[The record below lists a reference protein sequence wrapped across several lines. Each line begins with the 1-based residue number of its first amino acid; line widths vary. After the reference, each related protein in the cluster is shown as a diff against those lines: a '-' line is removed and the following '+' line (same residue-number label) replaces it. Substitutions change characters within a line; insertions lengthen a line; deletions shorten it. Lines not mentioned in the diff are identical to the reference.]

1 MAYDVARVRGLHPS
15 LGDGWVHF
23 DAPAGMLIPD
33 SVATTV
39 STAFRRSGPSTAG
52 VHPSARRSAA
62 VLDAA
67 REAVADLVNGDPGGV
82 VLGAD
87 RAALLSSLAEASSSR
102 AGLGYELVV
111 SRLDDEANIAPWLRA
126 AHRYGAKVKWAE
138 VDIETGELPS
148 WQWEGLIGKSTR
160 LVAVTSASGT
170 LGAVTDLSAMTKLV
184 HDVGGLVVV
193 DHSAA
198 APYRLIDLQETD
210 ADVVVV
216 NAVCWG
222 GPPIGAM
229 VFRDPSLMNSFGSV
243 STDPYATGPARLEVG
258 VHQFGLLAGVVA
270 SIEYLASLDES
281 AHGSRRERLSV
292 SMQSASAYLSRLF
305 DYLMVSLRSL
315 PLVMLIGVSQ
325 AMLHRE
331 RVGVAPAGG
340 MSAPPEGARVP
351 VVSFAVQEVPAD
363 RVVQRLA
370 DNGILAIANPSSR
383 ALDVLGVNDVGGA
396 VTVGLAHYS
405 TMSEVDQL
413 VRALASLG

>member
-23 DAPAGMLIPD
+23 DAPVGMLIPD

-39 STAFRRSGPSTAG
+39 STAFRRSGTTTVGA
-52 VHPSARRSAA
+52 HPSARRSAA
-62 VLDAA
+62 VLEAA
-67 REAVADLVNGDPGGV
+67 RAAVADLFNADPAGV

-87 RAALLSSLAEASSSR
+87 RAILLSSLAEASSSR
-102 AGLGYELVV
+102 AGLGYEVIV

-138 VDIETGELPS
+138 IDIETGELPT
-148 WQWEGLIGKSTR
+148 WQWESLIGKSTR
-160 LVAVTSASGT
+160 LVAVASASAT
-170 LGAVTDLSAMTKLV
+170 LGTVTDLRAMTKLV
-184 HDVGGLVVV
+184 HEVGGLVVV

-198 APYRLIDLQETD
+198 APYRLLDVKETD
-210 ADVVVV
+210 ADIVAV
-216 NAVCWG
+216 NALAWG

-229 VFRDPSLMNSFGSV
+229 VFRDPALINSFSAV
-243 STDPYATGPARLEVG
+243 SSDPQAAGPARLEVG
-258 VHQFGLLAGVVA
+258 AHQFGLLAGLVA

-281 AHGSRRERLSV
+281 ARGSRRERLSV
-292 SMQSASAYLSRLF
+292 STQSATAYLNRVF

-315 PLVMLIGVSQ
+315 PLVMVIG
-325 AMLHRE
+325 R
-331 RVGVAPAGG
+331 
-340 MSAPPEGARVP
+340 PEARIP
-351 VVSFAVQEVPAD
+351 VVSFALQDVPAE

-370 DNGILAIANPSSR
+370 DNGILAISNESSR

-405 TMSEVDQL
+405 TTAEVDQL

>member
-39 STAFRRSGPSTAG
+39 STAFRRSSATTVGA
-52 VHPSARRSAA
+52 HPSARRSAA

-67 REAVADLVNGDPGGV
+67 RAAVADLFNADPAGV

-87 RAALLSSLAEASSSR
+87 RAILLSSLAETSSSR
-102 AGLGYELVV
+102 AGLGYEVVV

-138 VDIETGELPS
+138 IDIETGELPT
-148 WQWEGLIGKSTR
+148 WQWESLIGKSTR
-160 LVAVTSASGT
+160 LVAVSSASAT
-170 LGAVTDLSAMTKLV
+170 LGTVTDLRAMTKLV
-184 HDVGGLVVV
+184 HDVSGLVVV

-198 APYRLIDLQETD
+198 APYRLLDVKETD
-210 ADVVVV
+210 ADVVAV
-216 NAVCWG
+216 NALAWG
-222 GPPIGAM
+222 GPPIGAL
-229 VFRDPSLMNSFGSV
+229 VFRDPGLISTFGTV
-243 STDPYATGPARLEVG
+243 STDPNAAGPARLEVG
-258 VHQFGLLAGVVA
+258 AHQFGLLAGLVA
-270 SIEYLASLDES
+270 SIEYLAALDES
-281 AHGSRRERLSV
+281 ARGSRRERLSI
-292 SMQSASAYLSRLF
+292 STQSATSYLNRVF

-315 PLVMLIGVSQ
+315 PLVMVIG
-325 AMLHRE
+325 R
-331 RVGVAPAGG
+331 
-340 MSAPPEGARVP
+340 PEARIP
-351 VVSFAVQEVPAD
+351 VVSFAVQDVPAE
-363 RVVQRLA
+363 RVVQRLS
-370 DNGILAIANPSSR
+370 DNGILAICNDSSR

-405 TMSEVDQL
+405 TTAEVDQL

>member
-39 STAFRRSGPSTAG
+39 STAFRRSSATTVGA
-52 VHPSARRSAA
+52 HPSARRSAA

-67 REAVADLVNGDPGGV
+67 RAAVADLFNADPAGV

-87 RAALLSSLAEASSSR
+87 RAILLSSLAETSSSR
-102 AGLGYELVV
+102 AGLGYEVVV

-138 VDIETGELPS
+138 IDIETGELPT
-148 WQWEGLIGKSTR
+148 WQWESLIVKSTR
-160 LVAVTSASGT
+160 LVAVSSASAT
-170 LGAVTDLSAMTKLV
+170 LGTVTDLRAMTKLV
-184 HDVGGLVVV
+184 HDVSGLVVV

-198 APYRLIDLQETD
+198 APYRLLDVKETD
-210 ADVVVV
+210 ADVVAV
-216 NAVCWG
+216 NALAWG
-222 GPPIGAM
+222 GPPIGAL
-229 VFRDPSLMNSFGSV
+229 VFRDPGLISTFGTV
-243 STDPYATGPARLEVG
+243 STDPNAAGPARLEVG
-258 VHQFGLLAGVVA
+258 AHQFGLLAGLVA
-270 SIEYLASLDES
+270 SIEYLAALDES
-281 AHGSRRERLSV
+281 ARGSRRERLSI
-292 SMQSASAYLSRLF
+292 SMQSATSYLNRVF

-315 PLVMLIGVSQ
+315 PLVMVIG
-325 AMLHRE
+325 R
-331 RVGVAPAGG
+331 
-340 MSAPPEGARVP
+340 PEARIP
-351 VVSFAVQEVPAD
+351 VVSFAVQDVPAE
-363 RVVQRLA
+363 RVVQRLS
-370 DNGILAIANPSSR
+370 DNGILAICNDSSR

-405 TMSEVDQL
+405 TTAEVDQL

>member
-39 STAFRRSGPSTAG
+39 STAFRRSGASTVGA
-52 VHPSARRSAA
+52 HPSARRSAA

-67 REAVADLVNGDPGGV
+67 REAVADLVNADPGGV

-87 RAALLSSLAEASSSR
+87 RAVLLSLLAEASSSR
-102 AGLGYELVV
+102 AGLGYEVIV

-138 VDIETGELPS
+138 VDIETGELPT
-148 WQWEGLIGKSTR
+148 WQWESLISKSTR
-160 LVAVTSASGT
+160 LVAVNSASGT
-170 LGAVTDLSAMTKLV
+170 LGGVTDLRAMTKLV
-184 HDVGGLVVV
+184 HDVGALVVV

-198 APYRLIDLQETD
+198 APYRLLDIRETD
-210 ADVVVV
+210 ADVVTV
-216 NAVCWG
+216 NAHAWG

-229 VFRDPSLMNSFGSV
+229 VFRDPSVMNSFGSV
-243 STDPYATGPARLEVG
+243 STNPYATGPARLEIG

-270 SIEYLASLDES
+270 SIEYLAALDES
-281 AHGSRRERLSV
+281 ARGSRRERLAV
-292 SMQSASAYLSRLF
+292 SMQSADAYLNRVF

-315 PLVMLIGVSQ
+315 PLVMLIG
-325 AMLHRE
+325 R
-331 RVGVAPAGG
+331 
-340 MSAPPEGARVP
+340 PEAQIP
-351 VVSFAVQEVPAD
+351 VVSFAVHKVPAD

-370 DNGILAIANPSSR
+370 GNGILAIANTGSR
-383 ALDVLGVNDVGGA
+383 VLDVLGVNDVGGA

-405 TMSEVDQL
+405 TMAEVDQL

>member
-15 LGDGWVHF
+15 LGDGGVHF

-39 STAFRRSGPSTAG
+39 STAFRRSAATTVGA
-52 VHPSARRSAA
+52 HPSARRSAA
-62 VLDAA
+62 VLEAA
-67 REAVADLVNGDPGGV
+67 RAAVADLFNADPAGV

-87 RAALLSSLAEASSSR
+87 RAILLSSLAEASSSR
-102 AGLGYELVV
+102 AGLGYEMIV

-138 VDIETGELPS
+138 VDIETGELPT
-148 WQWEGLIGKSTR
+148 WQWESLIGKSTR
-160 LVAVTSASGT
+160 LVAVTSASAT
-170 LGAVTDLSAMTKLV
+170 LGTVTDLRAMTKLV

-198 APYRLIDLQETD
+198 APYRLLDVKETE
-210 ADVVVV
+210 ADVLAV
-216 NAVCWG
+216 NAVAWG

-229 VFRDPSLMNSFGSV
+229 VFRDLGLISTFGPI
-243 STDPYATGPARLEVG
+243 STDPHAAGPARLEVG

-270 SIEYLASLDES
+270 SIEYLAALDES
-281 AHGSRRERLSV
+281 ARGSRRERLSL
-292 SMQSASAYLSRLF
+292 SMQSAGAFLNRIF

-315 PLVMLIGVSQ
+315 PLVMVIG
-325 AMLHRE
+325 R
-331 RVGVAPAGG
+331 
-340 MSAPPEGARVP
+340 PEARIP
-351 VVSFAVQEVPAD
+351 VVSFALHEVPAE

-370 DNGILAIANPSSR
+370 DNGILAISDQSSR

-405 TMSEVDQL
+405 TMGEVDQL

>member
-39 STAFRRSGPSTAG
+39 STAFRRSGASTVGA
-52 VHPSARRSAA
+52 HPSARRSAA

-67 REAVADLVNGDPGGV
+67 REAVADLVNADPGGV

-87 RAALLSSLAEASSSR
+87 RAVLLSLLAEASSSR
-102 AGLGYELVV
+102 AGLGYEVIV

-138 VDIETGELPS
+138 VDIETGELPT
-148 WQWEGLIGKSTR
+148 WQWESLISKSTR
-160 LVAVTSASGT
+160 LVAVNSASGT
-170 LGAVTDLSAMTKLV
+170 LGGVTDLRAMTKLV
-184 HDVGGLVVV
+184 HDVGALVVV

-198 APYRLIDLQETD
+198 APYRLLDIRETD
-210 ADVVVV
+210 ADVVTV
-216 NAVCWG
+216 NAHAWG

-229 VFRDPSLMNSFGSV
+229 VFRDPSVMNSFGSV
-243 STDPYATGPARLEVG
+243 STNPYATGPARLEIG

-270 SIEYLASLDES
+270 SIEYLAALDES
-281 AHGSRRERLSV
+281 ARGSRRERLAV
-292 SMQSASAYLSRLF
+292 SMQSADAYLNRVF

-315 PLVMLIGVSQ
+315 PLVMLIG
-325 AMLHRE
+325 R
-331 RVGVAPAGG
+331 
-340 MSAPPEGARVP
+340 PEAQIP
-351 VVSFAVQEVPAD
+351 VVSFAVHKVPAD

-370 DNGILAIANPSSR
+370 DNGILAIANTGSR
-383 ALDVLGVNDVGGA
+383 VLDVLGVNDVGGA
-396 VTVGLAHYS
+396 VTGGLAHYS
-405 TMSEVDQL
+405 TMAEVDQL

>member
-39 STAFRRSGPSTAG
+39 STAFRRSGASTVGA
-52 VHPSARRSAA
+52 HPSARRSAA

-67 REAVADLVNGDPGGV
+67 REAVADLVNADPGGV

-87 RAALLSSLAEASSSR
+87 RAVLLSLLAEASSSR
-102 AGLGYELVV
+102 AGLGYEVIV

-138 VDIETGELPS
+138 VDIETGELPT
-148 WQWEGLIGKSTR
+148 WQWESLISKSTR
-160 LVAVTSASGT
+160 LVAVNSASGT
-170 LGAVTDLSAMTKLV
+170 LGGVTDPRAMTKLV
-184 HDVGGLVVV
+184 HDVGALVVV

-198 APYRLIDLQETD
+198 APYRLLDIRETD
-210 ADVVVV
+210 ADVVTV
-216 NAVCWG
+216 NAHAWG

-229 VFRDPSLMNSFGSV
+229 VFRDPSVMNSFGSV
-243 STDPYATGPARLEVG
+243 STNPYATGPARLEIG

-270 SIEYLASLDES
+270 SIEYLAALDES
-281 AHGSRRERLSV
+281 ARGSRRERLAV
-292 SMQSASAYLSRLF
+292 SMQSADAYLNRVF

-315 PLVMLIGVSQ
+315 PLVMLIG
-325 AMLHRE
+325 R
-331 RVGVAPAGG
+331 
-340 MSAPPEGARVP
+340 PEAQIP
-351 VVSFAVQEVPAD
+351 VVSFAVHKVPAD

-370 DNGILAIANPSSR
+370 DNGILAIANTGSR
-383 ALDVLGVNDVGGA
+383 VLDVLGVNDVGGA

-405 TMSEVDQL
+405 TMAEVDQL

>member
-39 STAFRRSGPSTAG
+39 STAFRRSGASTVGA
-52 VHPSARRSAA
+52 HPSARRSAA

-67 REAVADLVNGDPGGV
+67 REAVADLVNADPGGV

-87 RAALLSSLAEASSSR
+87 RAVLLSLLAEASSSR
-102 AGLGYELVV
+102 AGLGYEVIV

-138 VDIETGELPS
+138 VDIETGALPT
-148 WQWEGLIGKSTR
+148 WQWESLISKSTR
-160 LVAVTSASGT
+160 LVAVNSASGT
-170 LGAVTDLSAMTKLV
+170 LGGVTDLRAMTKLV
-184 HDVGGLVVV
+184 HDVGALVVV

-198 APYRLIDLQETD
+198 APYRLLDIRETD
-210 ADVVVV
+210 ADVVTV
-216 NAVCWG
+216 NAHAWG

-229 VFRDPSLMNSFGSV
+229 VFRDPSVMNSFGSV
-243 STDPYATGPARLEVG
+243 STNPYATGPARLEIG

-270 SIEYLASLDES
+270 SIEYLAALDES
-281 AHGSRRERLSV
+281 ARGSRRERLAV
-292 SMQSASAYLSRLF
+292 SMQSADAYLNRVF

-315 PLVMLIGVSQ
+315 PLVMLIG
-325 AMLHRE
+325 R
-331 RVGVAPAGG
+331 
-340 MSAPPEGARVP
+340 PEAQIP
-351 VVSFAVQEVPAD
+351 VVSFAVHKVPAD

-370 DNGILAIANPSSR
+370 DNGILAIANTGSR
-383 ALDVLGVNDVGGA
+383 VLDVLGVNDVGGA

-405 TMSEVDQL
+405 TMAEVDQL

>member
-39 STAFRRSGPSTAG
+39 STAFRRSGASTVGA
-52 VHPSARRSAA
+52 HPSARRSAA

-67 REAVADLVNGDPGGV
+67 REAVADLVNADPGGV

-87 RAALLSSLAEASSSR
+87 RAVLLSLLAEASSSR
-102 AGLGYELVV
+102 AGLGYEVIV

-138 VDIETGELPS
+138 VDIETGELPT
-148 WQWEGLIGKSTR
+148 WQWESLISKSTR
-160 LVAVTSASGT
+160 LVAVNSASGT
-170 LGAVTDLSAMTKLV
+170 LGGVTDLRAMTKLV
-184 HDVGGLVVV
+184 HDVGALVVV

-198 APYRLIDLQETD
+198 APYRLLDIRETD
-210 ADVVVV
+210 ADVVTV
-216 NAVCWG
+216 NAHAWG

-229 VFRDPSLMNSFGSV
+229 VFRDPSVMNSFGSV
-243 STDPYATGPARLEVG
+243 STNPYATGPARLEIG

-270 SIEYLASLDES
+270 SIEYLAALEES
-281 AHGSRRERLSV
+281 ARGSRRERLAV
-292 SMQSASAYLSRLF
+292 SMQSADAYLNRVF

-315 PLVMLIGVSQ
+315 PLVMLIG
-325 AMLHRE
+325 R
-331 RVGVAPAGG
+331 
-340 MSAPPEGARVP
+340 PEAQIP
-351 VVSFAVQEVPAD
+351 VVSFAVHKVPAD

-370 DNGILAIANPSSR
+370 DNGILAIANTGSR
-383 ALDVLGVNDVGGA
+383 VLDVLGVNDVGGA

-405 TMSEVDQL
+405 TMAEVDQL

>member
-1 MAYDVARVRGLHPS
+1 MAFDVARVRGLHPS

-39 STAFRRSGPSTAG
+39 STAFRRSGVSTVGA
-52 VHPSARRSAA
+52 HPSARRSAA

-67 REAVADLVNGDPGGV
+67 RAAVADLVNADPAGV

-87 RAALLSSLAEASSSR
+87 RAILLSSLAEASSSR
-102 AGLGYELVV
+102 AGLGYEVVV

-138 VDIETGELPS
+138 VDIETGELPT
-148 WQWEGLIGKSTR
+148 WQWESLIGKSTR
-160 LVAVTSASGT
+160 LVAVASASAT
-170 LGAVTDLSAMTKLV
+170 LGTVTDLRAATKLV

-198 APYRLIDLQETD
+198 APYRLLDVKDTD
-210 ADVVVV
+210 ADVVAV
-216 NAVCWG
+216 NALAWG

-229 VFRDPSLMNSFGSV
+229 VFRDPGLINTFGSI
-243 STDPYATGPARLEVG
+243 STDPNAAGPARLEVG
-258 VHQFGLLAGVVA
+258 AHQFGLLAGMVA
-270 SIEYLASLDES
+270 SVEYLAALDES
-281 AHGSRRERLSV
+281 AHGTRRERLSV
-292 SMQSASAYLSRLF
+292 SMQSATSYLNRVF

-315 PLVMLIGVSQ
+315 PLVMVIG
-325 AMLHRE
+325 R
-331 RVGVAPAGG
+331 
-340 MSAPPEGARVP
+340 PEARIP
-351 VVSFAVQEVPAD
+351 VVSFALHEVPAE

-370 DNGILAIANPSSR
+370 DNGILAISNDRSR

-405 TMSEVDQL
+405 TTAEVDQL

>member
-23 DAPAGMLIPD
+23 DAPSGMLIPD

-39 STAFRRSGPSTAG
+39 STAFRRSGPTTAG
-52 VHPSARRSAA
+52 AHPSAQRSAA

-67 REAVADLVNGDPGGV
+67 RAAVADLFNVEPAGV

-87 RAALLSSLAEASSSR
+87 RAILLSALAEASSSR
-102 AGLGYELVV
+102 AGLGYEVIV

-138 VDIETGELPS
+138 IDIETGELPT

-160 LVAVTSASGT
+160 LVAAPSASAT
-170 LGAVTDLSAMTKLV
+170 LGTVTDLRAMTKLV

-198 APYRLIDLQETD
+198 APYRLLDVKETD
-210 ADVVVV
+210 ADVVAV
-216 NAVCWG
+216 NAAAWG

-229 VFRDPSLMNSFGSV
+229 VFRDPSLLNSFS
-243 STDPYATGPARLEVG
+243 SISPDPKAIGPARLEIG
-258 VHQFGLLAGVVA
+258 AHQFGLLAGVVA
-270 SIEYLASLDES
+270 SIEYLASLDE
-281 AHGSRRERLSV
+281 AARGSRRERLAV
-292 SMQSASAYLSRLF
+292 SMQSATTYLNRIY

-315 PLVMLIGVSQ
+315 PLVMVIG
-325 AMLHRE
+325 R
-331 RVGVAPAGG
+331 
-340 MSAPPEGARVP
+340 PEVRIP
-351 VVSFAVQEVPAD
+351 VVSFALNGVPAE

-370 DNGILAIANPSSR
+370 DNGILAVTNDSSR

-405 TMSEVDQL
+405 TTAEVDQL